1 MRLRATWRHKG
12 IRSGLDWTMAFGFA
26 FGYGMAGSGIELET
40 GGLRQFTLKLE
51 YSTIPPSDRAA

>member
-1 MRLRATWRHKG
+1 MRLRVTWRHEG

-40 GGLRQFTLKLE
+40 GGVETI
-51 YSTIPPSDRAA
+51 YSQT